1 MQPNTDTSPN
11 GYEMSKHPVGSLI
24 AIQSGEGKVYMGI
37 VSSSEDESCVVDV
50 IADGVYRGAPPVSG
64 SLT

>member
-1 MQPNTDTSPN
+1 
-11 GYEMSKHPVGSLI
+11 MSKHSVGSLI
-24 AIQSGEGKVYMGI
+24 AIQSGDGKVYMGI
-37 VSSSEDESCVVDV
+37 VSASEGDGCTVDV